1 MEFQYKAGLGN
12 VGNYQ
17 VSGVP
22 YVTGAVT
29 APTSSNTPI
38 EIVFPSVTQRI
49 HIENLGVTGVK
60 VGFSTNGVKSGGT
73 NYFLVEPKDT
83 SGKNQFYKVDLRVKT
98 DRIFLLSDGAANS
111 NIYIAAELTGIQL
124 NYNLAAQYSGSN
136 GVG

>member
-17 VSGVP
+17 VSGIPFVS
-22 YVTGAVT
+22 GGIT
-29 APTSSNTPI
+29 APTSSASPI

-49 HIENLGVTGVK
+49 HIQNQGTVPVK
-60 VGFSTNGVKSGGT
+60 IGFSANGVKDTNFWYLESYDNSGGKT
-73 NYFLVEPKDT
+73 SNYVL
-83 SGKNQFYKVDLRVKT
+83 DLRVKT
-98 DRIFLLSDGAANS
+98 DRIFLISNSTANS
-111 NIYIAAELTGIQL
+111 NIHIAAELTGIQL